1 MRKKKVNLGG
11 LRDYSEE
18 RYTIKLDVE
27 FAGTTYKDV
36 EFTVDD
42 RRNRTRILLN
52 RDFMRRMNVR
62 VDPQR
67 KYVITTKLE
76 LHKRDI
82 ER

>member
-1 MRKKKVNLGG
+1 MPHVKTMKVNLGG

-18 RYTIKLDVE
+18 RHTVKLDMD
-27 FAGTTYKDV
+27 FAGKIYKDV

-52 RDFMRRMNVR
+52 RNIMRRLNVI

-67 KYVITTKLE
+67 KYMITTKLE
-76 LHKRDI
+76 VK
-82 ER
+82 ENE